1 MPDGS
6 APVQYYSHTCG
17 DNLIKIE
24 GIGKKYRARTAGLG
38 DFVEHNHILDKSF
51 VHQEKSHKIVDS
63 KEKQMIKI
71 TSDKYAK
78 SELLSLLDW
87 LAELETKPLFTD
99 KPKNVGY
106 ADDDGFAHA
115 AAD

>member
-1 MPDGS
+1 
-6 APVQYYSHTCG
+6 
-17 DNLIKIE
+17 
-24 GIGKKYRARTAGLG
+24 
-38 DFVEHNHILDKSF
+38 
-51 VHQEKSHKIVDS
+51 
-63 KEKQMIKI
+63 MIKI